1 MKAKEHIVTLTVN
14 ALSNTSNKSF
24 SESVYAIEIVD
35 GMIADAIAQCLE
47 QRMDNPELKEHFNAK
62 IEVYKTIRNSLR

>member
-1 MKAKEHIVTLTVN
+1 MQIKEQNVTLTIKAAVN
-14 ALSNTSNKSF
+14 TTNTNF
-24 SESVYAIEIVD
+24 PENVYAIEIVD

-62 IEVYKTIRNSLR
+62 IEAYESIRNTLR

>member
-14 ALSNTSNKSF
+14 AINNALNKNF
-24 SESVYAIEIVD
+24 SENVHAIEIVD

-62 IEVYKTIRNSLR
+62 IQTYKNIRNSLR